1 MPVFDAMF
9 PFARRSEYFLLF
21 GRRGLAEYQALVP
34 HDAIEGFL
42 RDLEREALRRR
53 PPLVML
59 SMKLF
64 RGTQRLLRFEADGV
78 CFTADLVR
86 SRAGLRFLQVLDQL
100 TVAAG
105 GLPHIIKDSRLP
117 VGVVRE
123 CYPEY
128 ERSENNCVCTTLS
141 GAGRLSE
148 GWSVTDLIVGASA
161 GLGEPSPFAWRR
173 RQIVPCL
180 RPARRRRGVG
190 PLIRHGVRS
199 SLSPRT
205 SVARASTSSCS
216 KLARWG
222 PKRCSS
228 HGRAVAPT
236 TTRMSMSPP
245 QPSHR

>member
-64 RGTQRLLRFEADGV
+64 RGIQRLLRFEADGV

-86 SRAGLRFLQVLDQL
+86 SPAGLRFLQVLDQL

-117 VGVVRE
+117 VGVVRQ

-128 ERSENNCVCTTLS
+128 ERFRERLRMYDPERCFRSE
-141 GAGRLSE
+141 LSE
-148 GWSVTDLIVGASA
+148 RLE
-161 GLGEPSPFAWRR
+161 L
-173 RQIVPCL
+173 
-180 RPARRRRGVG
+180 
-190 PLIRHGVRS
+190 
-199 SLSPRT
+199 
-205 SVARASTSSCS
+205 
-216 KLARWG
+216 
-222 PKRCSS
+222 
-228 HGRAVAPT
+228 
-236 TTRMSMSPP
+236 
-245 QPSHR
+245 